1 VGERPEGRTRAGNGD
16 EFTREGVDGR
26 RDDIDRIAGAV
37 RKTAGAHVG
46 LVSRVVGDAW
56 LEVVAV
62 AGRPDLDA
70 TDLLGARWLRTHLE
84 DCLAGSEQ
92 RGGLFATHR
101 RPVAHEE
108 PRRAVDTGVP
118 GRHETLLAPLR
129 TRSGRLV
136 GVVSTDGPVD
146 LARLAPEA
154 CELLEGYADQARLA
168 LQHQGMEAVL
178 TEQLRLAFA
187 AEELLHSAG
196 QQPDLD
202 AVLREV
208 SSGLTQMMDAPVGW
222 TCVEIAAGVHAE
234 AASYPPEAAHRFGP
248 DICTLVEPMA
258 ADCWRD
264 DLTLTQDDAPLLGR
278 LAGLV
283 DQQEALLAAIGSGVE
298 LRGAILVLRGEGR
311 PWTLA
316 ERDVVRRLGRQMG
329 TVVGHLE
336 GRLRDRALVE
346 ELRELDAYRRELVV
360 SITHD
365 LKTPLTAIT
374 LNTELLASGG
384 RLEDPGH
391 HPVDA
396 IRRSALRLSG
406 LVDDLL
412 ALARAEEGLLGGA
425 ATEGDL
431 AVVLRDACRHA
442 EPEAEV
448 RGISIDVDAPAEL
461 TVALDVDALSRVFVN
476 LVANAVKFSLPGGQ
490 VRLTLTR
497 VGDVVTFSCSDDGI
511 GIPEDD
517 LGTVFDMFSR
527 SRDPLAR
534 GVPGSGMGLAISQR
548 ILARLGGSIDVQSV
562 QGEGSTFIVR
572 VPTTGPAP
580 G

>member
-1 VGERPEGRTRAGNGD
+1 M
-16 EFTREGVDGR
+16 REGVDGR

-37 RKTAGAHVG
+37 RKTAGARAG
-46 LVSRVVGDAW
+46 LVSRVVDDDW

-62 AGRPDLDA
+62 AGEPDLGT
-70 TDLLGARWLRTHLE
+70 TDLLGARWRRADL
-84 DCLAGSEQ
+84 DGCLAEAEQ
-92 RGGLFATHR
+92 RGVLFATR
-101 RPVAHEE
+101 RRVLAHVEL
-108 PRRAVDTGVP
+108 PRGADMVVP
-118 GRHETLLAPLR
+118 GEHGTLLAPLR

-146 LARLAPEA
+146 LARLAPED

-168 LQHQGMEAVL
+168 LQHQGIEAVL

-202 AVLREV
+202 SVLREV
-208 SSGLTQMMDAPVGW
+208 SAGLTEMVDARVGW

-234 AASYPPEAAHRFGP
+234 AACHPPEAAHLLGA
-248 DICTLVEPMA
+248 DICTLVEPMV

-264 DLTLTQDDAPLLGR
+264 DLTLTHDDAPLLGR

-283 DQQEALLAAIGSGVE
+283 DQQEALLAAIGSGTE
-298 LRGAILVLRGEGR
+298 LRGAILVLRGNDR

-336 GRLRDRALVE
+336 GRRRDRALVE

-365 LKTPLTAIT
+365 LKTPLTAIA

-425 ATEGDL
+425 ATDGDL

-442 EPEAEV
+442 EPEAQV
-448 RGISIDVDAPAEL
+448 RGISFDVDAPAEL
-461 TVALDVDALSRVFVN
+461 VVPLDVDALSRVIVN

-490 VRLTLTR
+490 VRLALSR
-497 VGDVVTFSCSDDGI
+497 AGDVVTFRCSDDGI

-517 LGTVFDMFSR
+517 LDTVFDMFSR

-534 GVPGSGMGLAISQR
+534 GVPGSGMGLAISER
-548 ILARLGGSIDVQSV
+548 ILARLGGSIEVQSV
-562 QGEGSTFIVR
+562 QGVGSTFTVR
-572 VPTTGPAP
+572 VPTSAP
-580 G
+580 VAG